1 MNYTLKGLGYSI
13 FFYMF
18 TAVGISLVI
27 EAAVGVSCLDAMNL
41 SISEISKF
49 KIGTLTIFS
58 NFLFIIGDIII
69 TRFSNPIKY
78 VLQGISILVLGIVI
92 NIIIYYIFPHV
103 NINNYSIKLFLYI
116 LGTLI
121 AGVSIGAIIKLNFL
135 SFPVENFCLTI
146 SEKYKISFVKIRY
159 SIDVIAL
166 IASIIL
172 SYSFELPFFI
182 REGTIIGMIMFSPI
196 VSFTKDKVKF

>member
-58 NFLFIIGDIII
+58 NFLFIIGDILI

-78 VLQGISILVLGIVI
+78 VLQGISILALGIVI

-103 NINNYSIKLFLYI
+103 NINNYSVKLFLYI

-196 VSFTKDKVKF
+196 VNFTKDKVKF